1 MEQDKFDTLLN
12 FFKVLANENRLK
24 ILGILANRECS
35 VEELATLLDLKAS
48 TVSHHLSKLKAF
60 GLVDMRVVGN
70 DHLHRLN
77 ADGLM
82 AMNREM
88 FFTPQQIGSIVDDDV
103 EYEAWE
109 KKVLRTF
116 MEGDQIQ
123 SIASGYK
130 KWLVLL
136 KWVANRFE
144 MGRRYT
150 EQEVNEIIQRHHPDY
165 ALFRREMVDNGLME
179 RENGIYWRIEWQMP
193 EL

>member
-1 MEQDKFDTLLN
+1 MD
-12 FFKVLANENRLK
+12 
-24 ILGILANRECS
+24 
-35 VEELATLLDLKAS
+35 
-48 TVSHHLSKLKAF
+48 
-60 GLVDMRVVGN
+60 
-70 DHLHRLN
+70 
-77 ADGLM
+77 
-82 AMNREM
+82 MNREM
-88 FFTPQQIGSIVDDDV
+88 FFTPEQIGSIVEDDV

-123 SIASGYK
+123 AIASGYK

-144 MGRRYT
+144 TGRRYT